1 MSSAVDSDIAKLQAE
16 IRQLREDFSAVAG
29 TLRDLARHGN
39 ASAQEE
45 LAGAKHSTDRL
56 WAEAKE
62 KAENLAGEV
71 ERQPLGAAI
80 AAFLAGI
87 VLGLLFTARHK

>member
-1 MSSAVDSDIAKLQAE
+1 MSSAVENDIAKLQAE

-29 TLRDLARHGN
+29 TLRDLARHGT
-39 ASAQEE
+39 AATQDGIADGTRSTER
-45 LAGAKHSTDRL
+45 LWKGAKET
-56 WAEAKE
+56 AES
-62 KAENLAGEV
+62 LADEV